1 MEKNSINKK
10 LLENAILK
18 ARQLINLNVAK
29 KLTG

>member
-1 MEKNSINKK
+1 MEKIINKK